1 MASTWGSLINGYSV
15 KRSIQFRSEK
25 CFQIIVLYLLLPK
38 YYIYF
43 WVFLSSMQLKIMLK
57 INIIFLILWNCFFCF
72 INLDKQ
78 SCRQHKVPSQ
88 NIYFNLENNN
98 TNTYNARHNTDSVI
112 FTTKYNEWYK
122 LIQRF
127 TSWYRA

>member
-1 MASTWGSLINGYSV
+1 MFSNYCLIFTIT
-15 KRSIQFRSEK
+15 K
-25 CFQIIVLYLLLPK
+25 IVHL
-38 YYIYF
+38 
-43 WVFLSSMQLKIMLK
+43 FLSFPIQYAIKNHAK
-57 INIIFLILWNCFFCF
+57 NQYYFLDFVELLFCF

>member
-1 MASTWGSLINGYSV
+1 MFSNYCLIFITKILHLFLSFPIQY
-15 KRSIQFRSEK
+15 SIQDHAKNQYYFLDLVE
-25 CFQIIVLYLLLPK
+25 LL
-38 YYIYF
+38 
-43 WVFLSSMQLKIMLK
+43 
-57 INIIFLILWNCFFCF
+57 FFCF